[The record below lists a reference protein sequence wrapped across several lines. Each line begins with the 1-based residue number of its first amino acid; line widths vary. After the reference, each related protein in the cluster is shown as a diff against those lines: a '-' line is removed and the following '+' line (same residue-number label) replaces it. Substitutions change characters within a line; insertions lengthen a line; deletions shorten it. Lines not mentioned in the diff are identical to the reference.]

1 MTSHSETNAIP
12 ANTKAEATH
21 MSAEDIKT
29 IKTGQAIKNAV
40 AEYRKTTASKVLRN
54 RALSSVIL
62 FAALSACAY
71 AADEN
76 KHARAAALAAL
87 GAFATASTAVL
98 RDTMEKETKIIS
110 DVSSTALPYK
120 KDIKTAQTVL
130 TVGQAAPLILGTVA
144 VVSGIP
150 EDACLAGA
158 MLAVA
163 EMGKTCIAATQ
174 RKLLERHLGLA
185 MPAQYRLF
193 KQNSR

>member
-29 IKTGQAIKNAV
+29 IKTGQAIENAI

-76 KHARAAALAAL
+76 KHARAAAL
-87 GAFATASTAVL
+87 GTVATASTAVL

-144 VVSGIP
+144 VVSGLP

-163 EMGKTCIAATQ
+163 EMGKTCIAAIQ

-193 KQNSR
+193 KQNLR